1 MNEVY
6 ETPAAEA
13 AAAPAEDAS
22 TQDASTQDATAECSS
37 APPASPR
44 SRSWA
49 KLRRNKAA
57 FIGGIFI
64 LIYLGCALG
73 APLLYRGDPSAPNL
87 IYSLSTPD
95 AANWLGT
102 DELGRSILGRILY
115 GSRVSLLIALG
126 VVGVGLVIGVPV
138 GLVSG
143 YYGGKTDFIIQRFT
157 DMLLAFP
164 GFLLA
169 LALVA
174 ILGVG
179 LKNTVISI
187 GISMVP
193 LYIRLVRGCVLTVR
207 EEVYV
212 EAARACGTRDILII
226 WRHILPNVMAPITV
240 QTSLS
245 MGTAILF
252 AAGLG
257 FLGIGVQPPT
267 PEWGAMLGSARAY
280 MMAKPHVA
288 TFPGIAIFLAVLSF
302 NLLGDGLRDAFDPRS
317 KI

>member
-1 MNEVY
+1 MTDRV
-6 ETPAAEA
+6 
-13 AAAPAEDAS
+13 D
-22 TQDASTQDATAECSS
+22 
-37 APPASPR
+37 SPLKR
-44 SRSWA
+44 KWA
-49 KLRRNKAA
+49 KLKRNKAA
-57 FIGGIFI
+57 LVGGVLIIIYVTSALFAPI
-64 LIYLGCALG
+64 LFTGN
-73 APLLYRGDPSAPNL
+73 PSALNL
-87 IYSLSTPD
+87 MNSLESPSVD
-95 AANWLGT
+95 HPLGT
-102 DELGRSILGRILY
+102 DELGRSILGRIIY
-115 GSRVSLLIALG
+115 GSRISLLIAVG
-126 VVGVGLVIGVPV
+126 VVSVGVIIGIPL

-143 YYGGKTDFIIQRFT
+143 YYRGKVDFIIQRVT
-157 DMLLAFP
+157 DTMLAFP

-174 ILGVG
+174 VLGVG

-187 GISMVP
+187 GISMIP
-193 LYIRLVRGCVLTVR
+193 LYIRLVRGCVLSVR

-212 EAARACGTRDILII
+212 EAARAVGTRDVIILI
-226 WRHILPNVMAPITV
+226 RHILPNVMVPITV

-267 PEWGAMLGSARAY
+267 PEWGSMLGSARSYLFHA
-280 MMAKPHVA
+280 PHVA

-302 NLLGDGLRDAFDPRS
+302 NLLGDGLRDALDPRF

>member
-1 MNEVY
+1 MTELADN
-6 ETPAAEA
+6 PW
-13 AAAPAEDAS
+13 
-22 TQDASTQDATAECSS
+22 
-37 APPASPR
+37 R
-44 SRSWA
+44 RKWA
-49 KLRRNKAA
+49 KLKRNKAA
-57 FIGGIFI
+57 LFGGVLIVLYLASALFAPI
-64 LIYLGCALG
+64 LFPGN
-73 APLLYRGDPSAPNL
+73 PSAPNL
-87 IYSLSTPD
+87 MFSLEPPSVQHL
-95 AANWLGT
+95 LGT
-102 DELGRSILGRILY
+102 DELGRSILGRIIY
-115 GSRVSLLIALG
+115 GSRISLMIAFG
-126 VVGVGLVIGVPV
+126 VVFVGMIVGIPL

-143 YYGGKTDFIIQRFT
+143 YYRGKVDFIIQRAT
-157 DMLLAFP
+157 DTMLAFP

-174 ILGVG
+174 VLGVG

-193 LYIRLVRGCVLTVR
+193 LYIRLVRGCVLSVR

-212 EAARACGTRDILII
+212 EAARAVGTRDVTILF
-226 WRHILPNVMAPITV
+226 RHILPNVMVPITV

-267 PEWGAMLGSARAY
+267 PEWGSMLGSARSYLFLA
-280 MMAKPHVA
+280 PHVA

-302 NLLGDGLRDAFDPRS
+302 NLLGDGLRDALDPRF